1 MAEVAG
7 SFARDGS
14 ADLLDGWRR
23 LLERLVSSADRATA
37 VDDCLDGL
45 MDVLDAD
52 RGLVLVMDADGV
64 PFALNARGYNRALT
78 PSEREE
84 VSASIIERAL
94 AELRCV
100 MWDNSESHLGGS
112 MMRWGILTALAAP
125 LMAPPTS
132 AGAGPRRPIGALY
145 VDFRAGHKAIS
156 ATHVAIFELATALV
170 SAVLQQ
176 TRRLQIVGEQVRR
189 FESDVALAGGA
200 RARPGLDEIIAGH
213 GLAGVRDE
221 VLSVVRGRSP
231 VLILGESGTGKT
243 LLAEAMAEARGR
255 GPIIRATLGTS
266 DDLNTISS
274 ELFGHEKGAFSG
286 ALARRTGLVE
296 LADEGTLIFDELLN
310 LPTPGQKLLLDFT
323 QFGTFRPLGW
333 NKREPK
339 RANVRLI
346 ACTNGDVDAAR
357 REGRLRDDLYFRLA
371 GARIHLPPLRDRRA
385 DIPRL
390 VTGFLA
396 REAGVGQS
404 WTVDA
409 EFLGVL
415 ASSRLSWPGNVRQ
428 LESVVQRAME
438 RAAVETGGG
447 ALRLAASHI
456 APADVEHMDL
466 GAPLPARPTPSA
478 PLRSEPSAVTE
489 DLLRSWQA
497 LGERRVE
504 LEEDERR
511 LIREALARVHGVV
524 AHAARELGTSRTGL
538 YSRMQTLGISRVVA
552 AGAASSDEIDGGN
565 VV

>member
-1 MAEVAG
+1 MAEVGDA
-7 SFARDGS
+7 S

-23 LLERLVSSADRATA
+23 LLERLLSSADRATA

-52 RGLVLVMDADGV
+52 RGLVLVMDADGT

-84 VSASIIERAL
+84 VSGSIIERAL

-100 MWDNSESHLGGS
+100 TWDNSESHLGGS
-112 MMRWGILTALAAP
+112 MMRWGIMTALAAP
-125 LMAPPTS
+125 LMAPST
-132 AGAGPRRPIGALY
+132 GAGPSPRRAIGALY

-156 ATHVAIFELATALV
+156 ATHVAIFELATTLV

-189 FESDVALAGGA
+189 FESDVVLTGGA
-200 RARPGLDEIIAGH
+200 RSRPGLDEIIAGN
-213 GLAGVRDE
+213 GLAAVRDE

-243 LLAEAMAEARGR
+243 LLAEAMAEARGS
-255 GPIIRATLGTS
+255 GPVIRATLGMS

-346 ACTNGDVDAAR
+346 VCTNGDVDAALKD
-357 REGRLRDDLYFRLA
+357 GRLRSDLYFRLA
-371 GARIHLPPLRDRRA
+371 GARIHMPPLRERRA

-390 VTGFLA
+390 VSGFIA
-396 REAGVGQS
+396 RGAGAGQS
-404 WTVDA
+404 WTADPG
-409 EFLGVL
+409 FLGVL

-438 RAAVETGGG
+438 RAAVEAGGG

-456 APADVEHMDL
+456 APADVENIDL
-466 GAPLPARPTPSA
+466 GASTAARPTASSPPRGDVAAA
-478 PLRSEPSAVTE
+478 PD

-552 AGAASSDEIDGGN
+552 PGAVAGDEIDDGN
-565 VV
+565 AA